1 MKTFLKNHHLLTVV
15 LSVLLSITAY
25 SQNLDG
31 YKYNGSFNPAENAVT
46 TDFRFN
52 GYTNYWHDIY
62 RDWISYGNLF
72 KIAVPKVDYTIAQS
86 KVDIAD
92 DMKIPGLS
100 LQEGFINELFT
111 VQYTVLD
118 EPVLQKL
125 SESAASSNVLALV
138 DTESET
144 GKLLTAK
151 VPKEDLWKEKLKSHQ
166 FNARDFTEVE
176 AFYLDNGNRKIFVIA
191 SKSKALRDQVTGIIN
206 NTKTLLD
213 KYDLRRGWFGTE
225 TLLKSVTC
233 TPGHP
238 LEVIGKGMNEGNSW
252 FTFSGYMDF
261 LMQKELDEWLAK
273 VNYPA
278 IADVGFGQIYGL
290 KNYDG
295 LQVQSMFTVDSWVK
309 YAQEKE
315 GYVFRQ
321 VFDTTADPYH
331 YDGYIAGEGNKEQI
345 DNENVPFVTTTGTL
359 ESDAVPCMVL
369 FTARGEQMSKELIW
383 KTIMDRREVG
393 VLGTGKMMGPALYRN
408 ALELLLLDRVF
419 LEEYFGDRISLE
431 ATTKDY
437 QLNVTLTNTYSHP
450 VSGTLELVLAPEL
463 KMEGSLSTKVN
474 MPANT
479 TKTLQFNLNPLA
491 AAMDKTNPIAVH
503 YKWETSKKSTLAILD
518 LPRAISVHQ
527 LLYGNAPK
535 VTYPVTIHNFTDKSS
550 FPVKLEVLDKNN
562 PKRVVYSSS
571 QTCTTGK
578 STFKDMSFELEI
590 PSGGYK
596 VKVSALG
603 LENISQL
610 GVGEATGKPYL
621 YEVDL
626 NSDGIMEY
634 RMENDSVQVTLLA
647 TGARVIEYIV
657 KSRNDNVLFKLWPDK
672 AIDEKRLFR
681 KRGYYPYGGFEDFL
695 GQGSMETH
703 KVYNAEILKK
713 EGDYVRV
720 KMTADYYGNKIEKI
734 FTLYGNSP
742 LLEVQF
748 ALTFRNP
755 EANVLGPQ
763 PILELGAR
771 HWTEDV
777 FTIPE
782 KDGTHEYR
790 MKPEK
795 YYGRAFF
802 MKEGWNA
809 GYDTG
814 QDITF
819 VGAFPV
825 TEPLFLHMWMNHPS
839 NSEAHFYYVEFQPW
853 TPIYQ
858 KSTMYFSYYLWGSG
872 GPWQNGVK
880 ALRDRNLIT
889 EQ

>member
-1 MKTFLKNHHLLTVV
+1 MKTFLRNLHLLA
-15 LSVLLSITAY
+15 LLLLLLFDSTAY

-31 YKYNGSFNPAENAVT
+31 YKYSGSFNPSENAVT
-46 TDFRFN
+46 THFQFN

-72 KIAVPKVDYTIAQS
+72 KMAIPNVEYTIAQS
-86 KVDIAD
+86 KLDIAD
-92 DMKIPGLS
+92 DMQIPGLS
-100 LQEGFINELFT
+100 LQEGFLNELFA
-111 VQYTVLD
+111 VQYSVLD
-118 EPVLQKL
+118 APSIQKL
-125 SESAASSNVLALV
+125 NESVVSSNVLAIV
-138 DTESET
+138 DPESET
-144 GKLLTAK
+144 GKLLTGK
-151 VPKEDLWKEKLKSHQ
+151 LPKEDLWKEKLKSHQ
-166 FNARDFTEVE
+166 YNAKDFTEVNVFILE
-176 AFYLDNGNRKIFVIA
+176 NGSRKIFVISSI
-191 SKSKALRDQVTGIIN
+191 SKVLRDQVTEIIN
-206 NTKTLLD
+206 NTKSLLD

-225 TLLKSVTC
+225 TLLKSVTI

-238 LEVIGKGMNEGNSW
+238 LQVIGKGMNEGNSW

-273 VNYPA
+273 VKYPVV
-278 IADVGFGQIYGL
+278 ADVGFSPVYGCR
-290 KNYDG
+290 NYEG

-309 YAQEKE
+309 FAKEKE

-345 DNENVPFVTTTGTL
+345 DNEDIPFVTPTGTL

-369 FTARGEQMSKELIW
+369 FTTKGEPMSKELMW

-393 VLGTGKMMGPALYRN
+393 VIGTGKMMGPALYRN
-408 ALELLLLDRVF
+408 ALEILLLDRVF

-431 ATTKDY
+431 ANTTDY
-437 QLNVTLTNTYSHP
+437 QLNVTVTNTYSHP
-450 VSGTLELVLAPEL
+450 VSGNLELVLAPEL
-463 KMEGSLSTKVN
+463 KIKGPLTTQVN
-474 MPANT
+474 LPANT
-479 TKTLQFNLNPLA
+479 TKTLNFALDPQA
-491 AAMDKTNPIAVH
+491 SAMRRTNPIAIH
-503 YKWETSKKSTLAILD
+503 FKWANSKKSTLAILD
-518 LPRAISVHQ
+518 LPRAISVQQ
-527 LLYGNAPK
+527 LLYGNTPK

-550 FPVKLEVLDKNN
+550 FPVKVEVLEKDNLK
-562 PKRVVYSSS
+562 KVVFSST
-571 QTCTTGK
+571 QTC
-578 STFKDMSFELEI
+578 SAARATFKNMSFDLDV
-590 PSGGYK
+590 PPGSYK
-596 VKVSALG
+596 VKVTALG

-610 GVGEATGKPYL
+610 GVGASTGKPYL
-621 YEVDL
+621 YAIDL
-626 NSDGIMEY
+626 NSDGIPEY
-634 RMENDSVQVTLLA
+634 RMENDSVQVTLLS
-647 TGARVIEYIV
+647 TGARIIEYIV

-703 KVYNAEILKK
+703 KVYDAEILKK

-742 LLEVQF
+742 LVEVQF
-748 ALTFRNP
+748 ALTFKDP
-755 EANVLGPQ
+755 DANVLGPQ
-763 PILELGAR
+763 PILELGEK

-809 GYDTG
+809 GYDTQ

-825 TEPLFLHMWMNHPS
+825 TEPLFLHMWMNHPA

-858 KSTMYFSYYLWGSG
+858 KSTMYFSYYLWGAG
-872 GPWQNGVK
+872 GPWQNGVRE
-880 ALRDRNLIT
+880 LRDRNLIT